1 MIGFLTVLLF
11 VLGIILA
18 FGALYVLAYFIRTV
32 FRRRRFIKRLKRTV
46 KEAGG
51 SLRILHFPL
60 RSLFSVYD
68 GEDAMITLPSGE
80 VFLLKFVSHF
90 TKERNILLIDEK
102 GMHVQRNL
110 FLHGGARFP
119 LGFAHARFSDASK
132 MYRIRCKRYSSVF
145 FGEGKR
151 IMIFSPAPLSMRALV
166 EERAVVL
173 DNGVDIYHFTVY
185 TDKGFLEKLDR

>member
-1 MIGFLTVLLF
+1 MRGFLGVLLF
-11 VLGIILA
+11 ILGIILA
-18 FGALYVLAYFIRTV
+18 FGALYVLAYFVRTV
-32 FRRRRFIKRLKRTV
+32 FRRQRFVKRLKRSV
-46 KEAGG
+46 KKAGG

-60 RSLFSVYD
+60 RSLFSAYD
-68 GEDAMITLPSGE
+68 GEDFAITLPSGE
-80 VFLLKFVSHF
+80 IFLLKFVSHF
-90 TKERNILLIDEK
+90 TKERNLLLVDEK
-102 GMHVQRNL
+102 AMHVQRNL

-132 MYRIRCKRYSSVF
+132 MYRVRCKRYSSAF

>member
-1 MIGFLTVLLF
+1 MLGFLSVLSF
-11 VLGIILA
+11 VLGIIVA
-18 FGALYVLAYFIRTV
+18 FGILYVLAYFARSV
-32 FRRRRFIKRLKRTV
+32 FRRQRFVKRLKRSV
-46 KEAGG
+46 RKAGG
-51 SLRILHFPL
+51 SLRVLHFPL

-68 GEDAMITLPSGE
+68 GEDLAITLSSGE

-90 TKERNILLIDEK
+90 TKERNLILVDEK

-110 FLHGGARFP
+110 FLHAGPRFP

-145 FGEGKR
+145 FGEGKH